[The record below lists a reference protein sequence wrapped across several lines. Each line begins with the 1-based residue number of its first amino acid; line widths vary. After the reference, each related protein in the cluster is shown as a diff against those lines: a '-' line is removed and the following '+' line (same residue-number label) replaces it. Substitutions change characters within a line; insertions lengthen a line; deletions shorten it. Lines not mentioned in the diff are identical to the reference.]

1 MNINE
6 LTPLQENNISFLFLF
21 YRSVGFVSVILSYQ
35 QRGNK
40 LSCKSFCPHLEHIK
54 TMPFFFLLAD
64 SFSPFAY
71 QLIHHYI
78 LNEIARPRPSPKFQP
93 DVGKWEAGFPCFR
106 IVT

>member
-40 LSCKSFCPHLEHIK
+40 LSCKSFSPHLEHIK
-54 TMPFFFLLAD
+54 TMAFFFF
-64 SFSPFAY
+64 SFKQTLFSLFAY
-71 QLIHHYI
+71 QFIHHYI
-78 LNEIARPRPSPKFQP
+78 LNEIARPLSLPQIS
-93 DVGKWEAGFPCFR
+93 A
-106 IVT
+106 

>member
-54 TMPFFFLLAD
+54 TMPFFS
-64 SFSPFAY
+64 SFSR
-71 QLIHHYI
+71 L
-78 LNEIARPRPSPKFQP
+78 LSPICLSAHPPLHFK
-93 DVGKWEAGFPCFR
+93 
-106 IVT
+106 

>member
-40 LSCKSFCPHLEHIK
+40 LSCKSFSPHLEHIK
-54 TMPFFFLLAD
+54 NHAFFPPFKQTP
-64 SFSPFAY
+64 FSLFAY
-71 QLIHHYI
+71 QFIHHYI
-78 LNEIARPRPSPKFQP
+78 LNEIARPSSLPQIS
-93 DVGKWEAGFPCFR
+93 A
-106 IVT
+106 

>member
-40 LSCKSFCPHLEHIK
+40 LSCKSFSPHLEHIK
-54 TMPFFFLLAD
+54 TMPFFSLL
-64 SFSPFAY
+64 SRLFFPY
-71 QLIHHYI
+71 LLISSSTI
-78 LNEIARPRPSPKFQP
+78 TF
-93 DVGKWEAGFPCFR
+93 
-106 IVT
+106 

>member
-40 LSCKSFCPHLEHIK
+40 VSCKSFSPHLEHIK
-54 TMPFFFLLAD
+54 TMPFF
-64 SFSPFAY
+64 SFKQTLF
-71 QLIHHYI
+71 
-78 LNEIARPRPSPKFQP
+78 
-93 DVGKWEAGFPCFR
+93 FPICLSVHPPLHFK
-106 IVT
+106 